1 MRIHSLRQGI
11 DLADRT
17 DGSFFRR
24 PAIGRQIRRRM
35 PLGQGRESPGAADRP
50 QSRPV
55 ELHCSR
61 AKRPMCPPASPASGR
76 RHGSAA
82 SPADGARRRP
92 CGTGRSRMCRIAVER
107 LGEYRQRAARSG
119 PARDSH
125 GGARSRGVH
134 APHSPQSSRRQT
146 QPWRR
151 RRRPMKP
158 KPISPVPSRASEPGS
173 GAATGSAT
181 SVIRTLTFPL
191 TLSEL

>member
-82 SPADGARRRP
+82 SPADGDAGDRAGREGRGCAASPSNGSASIGSEQRDQVRR
-92 CGTGRSRMCRIAVER
+92 GTATAAHEAGECMHRTPRNRRDDSLS
-107 LGEYRQRAARSG
+107 LG
-119 PARDSH
+119 D
-125 GGARSRGVH
+125 GGAVR
-134 APHSPQSSRRQT
+134 
-146 QPWRR
+146 
-151 RRRPMKP
+151 
-158 KPISPVPSRASEPGS
+158 
-173 GAATGSAT
+173 
-181 SVIRTLTFPL
+181 
-191 TLSEL
+191 